1 MISELLLPLLLIA
14 WGTPAERNRAVI
26 TLPFIFV
33 VFTATIA
40 AVTWFIVYPISQG
53 ALVLVLGQ
61 SYHIFDIVTFFFSI
75 FLSSVGVILI
85 IVLVILLEIFMCK

>member
-1 MISELLLPLLLIA
+1 MISELLLSLLLIA
-14 WGTPAERNRAVI
+14 WGTPDERIRAVI

-33 VFTATIA
+33 VFIATIA
-40 AVTWFIVYPISQG
+40 AATWFIVYPISQG

-61 SYHIFDIVTFFFSI
+61 SYYIFDGVTFVFSI

-85 IVLVILLEIFMCK
+85 IVLVILLEIRMCK